1 MVASINNLKGMYIFT
16 SAIPFIH
23 FVNVC
28 NRNEVRPHIT
38 LQSEL
43 DTKIQ
48 ELYLFIESRY
58 KVLISA
64 VSFKIAQQ
72 GCVTSEK

>member
-16 SAIPFIH
+16 SAIPFIY

-28 NRNEVRPHIT
+28 DQNEVRPHIT

-43 DTKIQ
+43 DTKTQ
-48 ELYLFIESRY
+48 KLYLFIESRY
-58 KVLISA
+58 KVLMSA
-64 VSFKIAQQ
+64 VSIKIAQE
-72 GCVTSEK
+72 GCVTIEK